1 MDFREFFYV
10 QKSDRTVMFTL
21 LTVAAVGL
29 LLFFLLGGVNRS
41 SQLAEVDS
49 TMVDSGAVAHGA
61 DRWTSRRDNRGYYYS
76 EEASGGSQTTH
87 HLFPFDPNTADS
99 TELLSLG
106 LRSWQV
112 RNLYRY
118 RERGGV
124 FRQPKDFAR
133 LYGLS
138 VEQYRELEPYIR
150 ISADQR
156 PASTLFPS
164 SSYDDYGEPAAS
176 QRPARDTLL
185 YPRKLAMGEHVELNT
200 TDTTQLKKVP
210 GIGSG
215 FAKAIVAYGA
225 RLGGYHSVVQL
236 LEIRNFPE
244 SALDYFSIRKPQL
257 RKMNLN
263 KLTLEQ
269 LRKHPY
275 LSFHQARQII
285 DYRRLHGPLNSL
297 NDLSLLPD
305 FNADA
310 IERLKPYVEF

>member
-76 EEASGGSQTTH
+76 EEAPGGSQTTH

-106 LRSWQV
+106 LRPWQV

-133 LYGLS
+133 LYGLTLK
-138 VEQYRELEPYIR
+138 QYRQLEPYIR
-150 ISADQR
+150 IAKEYNMMAR
-156 PASTLFPS
+156 
-164 SSYDDYGEPAAS
+164 DYISDEKPAAP
-176 QRPARDTLL
+176 QRDSLVRPQKLSPQERVAVNQADTTLL
-185 YPRKLAMGEHVELNT
+185 QR
-200 TDTTQLKKVP
+200 VP
-210 GIGSG
+210 GIGPYY
-215 FAKAIVAYGA
+215 ARRIVSYRQ
-225 RLGGYHSVVQL
+225 RLGGYYRMEQL
-236 LEIRNFPE
+236 LEIEGFPE
-244 SALDYFSIRKPQL
+244 SALNYFSIADDAVVRKLNVNRLSLNEL
-257 RKMNLN
+257 R
-263 KLTLEQ
+263 Q
-269 LRKHPY
+269 HPY
-275 LSFHQARQII
+275 VGYYRAKQIV
-285 DYRRLHGPLNSL
+285 DFRRTHGRISSL
-297 NDLSLLPD
+297 NELSLSKD
-305 FNADA
+305 FTPEV
-310 IERLKPYVEF
+310 IERLEHYVEY